1 MVTGKDRV
9 ELDGINIPVAVSDVQ
24 VRPND
29 IVACDDTGVVIVPHD
44 RAEEILKI
52 AKEIDEIEQSILGM
66 LDKGMTMREAR
77 KQTGYHKLQTKR

>member
-1 MVTGKDRV
+1 MVDLEAFACGKPGGATNAGGV
-9 ELDGINIPVAVSDVQ
+9 PEVI
-24 VRPND
+24 
-29 IVACDDTGVVIVPHD
+29 DTGVVIVPHD

-52 AKEIDEIEQSILGM
+52 AKEIDEVEQSILKM